1 MFEAMEKYRLRMYES
16 PIYPRLNLSSLP
28 DFMLKKRKLYKNVI
42 VSTMRKNTI
51 VIQSARKLYI
61 IMNYNRILRK
71 VH

>member
-16 PIYPRLNLSSLP
+16 PIYPRLNSSSLP

-51 VIQSARKLYI
+51 VIQSQENYI
-61 IMNYNRILRK
+61 LLWKTYL
-71 VH
+71 